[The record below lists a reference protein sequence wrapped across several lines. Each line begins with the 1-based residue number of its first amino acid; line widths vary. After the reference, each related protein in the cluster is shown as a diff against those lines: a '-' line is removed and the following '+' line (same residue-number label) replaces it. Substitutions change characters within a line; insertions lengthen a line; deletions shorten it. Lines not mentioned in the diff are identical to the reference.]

1 LEIIC
6 NLACLRV
13 AASAKAGI
21 WILGFQCLFGSGYAG
36 LGFICY
42 NKGAMRKIYIREG

>member
-1 LEIIC
+1 MSTGQKNTMSVFLV
-6 NLACLRV
+6 N
-13 AASAKAGI
+13 
-21 WILGFQCLFGSGYAG
+21 LFGSGYAG